1 MRPFTVLFVVYFIA
15 QSGQALAY
23 GPGKSARTK
32 AKRESL
38 DDVNL
43 REACRRVTSGMY
55 LDSWDQMNQ
64 TKKLLESV
72 QKKKTALD
80 LSLANE
86 TKLITSMRSK
96 VAASNYDLELAQKI
110 DSKSGLIQTLQ
121 SQSDD
126 LVTVLAKAKLD
137 AEAARKAEIQCKSE
151 VVPVFDIKT
160 AKKNE
165 RPSNLEYKAACP
177 KYRYLCPLPRDH
189 AIRLRDVT
197 KLEPC
202 IRYAEQSIQNRN

>member
-1 MRPFTVLFVVYFIA
+1 MRPFTAIFVVYFIIC
-15 QSGQALAY
+15 SGQALAF
-23 GPGKSARTK
+23 GPGKTARTK
-32 AKRESL
+32 PTGEAL

-72 QKKKTALD
+72 QSKKKAVD
-80 LSLANE
+80 LSLATE
-86 TKLITSMRSK
+86 SKLINTMRSK
-96 VAASNYDLELAQKI
+96 VPASNYDLELAQKI

-121 SQSDD
+121 SQSAD
-126 LVTVLAKAKLD
+126 LATVLAKAKLD
-137 AEAARKAEIQCKSE
+137 AEAARKTEIQRKAE
-151 VVPVFDIKT
+151 VVPVFDIKS

-165 RPSNLEYKAACP
+165 RPLSLEYKAACP

-197 KLEPC
+197 KLEHC
-202 IRYAEQSIQNRN
+202 IRYAEQSIQNRK

>member
-1 MRPFTVLFVVYFIA
+1 MRPFTAFFVFYFA
-15 QSGQALAY
+15 GHSGQALAF
-23 GPGKSARTK
+23 GPGKTARTK
-32 AKRESL
+32 PKSEAL

-72 QKKKTALD
+72 QNKKKALD
-80 LSLANE
+80 LSLASE
-86 TKLITSMRSK
+86 TKLINAMRSK

-121 SQSDD
+121 SQAID
-126 LVTVLAKAKLD
+126 LVAVQAKAKLD
-137 AEAARKAEIQCKSE
+137 AESARKTEVQRKAEVIS
-151 VVPVFDIKT
+151 VFDIKS

-165 RPSNLEYKAACP
+165 RPSSLEYKASCP

-202 IRYAEQSIQNRN
+202 IRYAEQSIQNRK